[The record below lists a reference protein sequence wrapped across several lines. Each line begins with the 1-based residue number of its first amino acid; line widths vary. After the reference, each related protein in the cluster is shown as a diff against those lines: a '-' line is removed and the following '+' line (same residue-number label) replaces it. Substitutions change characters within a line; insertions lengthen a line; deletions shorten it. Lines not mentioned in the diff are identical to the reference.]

1 MIMKF
6 DTIVVLCG
14 VNLGKLEQ
22 AIASRSV
29 SIVMLTYFRQYILK
43 IEVASD
49 EKDRSHLT
57 GKN

>member
-6 DTIVVLCG
+6 DPIVVLCG
-14 VNLGKLEQ
+14 VNLDKLEQ
-22 AIASRSV
+22 AIASRSA
-29 SIVMLTYFRQYILK
+29 SILMLRYFRQYILK

-49 EKDRSHLT
+49 KKDRSHLT